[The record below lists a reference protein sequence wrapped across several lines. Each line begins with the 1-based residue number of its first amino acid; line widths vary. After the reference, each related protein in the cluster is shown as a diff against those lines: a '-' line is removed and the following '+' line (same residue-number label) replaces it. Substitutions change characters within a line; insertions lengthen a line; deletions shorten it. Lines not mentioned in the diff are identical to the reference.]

1 MSVSKLGIILFSSFL
16 TFAAAPLAF
25 SQLDKPTEPV
35 ATSVTDVKQIQQAL
49 SDLGYTPGDIN
60 GMISAQTQDSIRQ
73 FQWLN
78 GLPVTGIVDE
88 QTKLTLDT
96 QWRGG
101 VQNAQLGQT
110 PLSAERG
117 KPYNQDTTGAKYD
130 KDAADRISKA
140 ATVLQELTSSTDNRI
155 PNELLER
162 AEAIVVVPQMMK
174 AAFGIGGRYG
184 KGVVS
189 ERAENGR
196 WSPPAFMEIGGG
208 SFGFQIGAS
217 ATDLVLVFTDR
228 KAMNMLESGKDLKL
242 GVDAGIVAGPVGR
255 SAEAGTNVKLESAIY
270 AYSRSKGLFA
280 GIALDGAVLYMDND
294 MNKKVYGN
302 SVDAKQILNGN
313 VAMNST
319 VHPFMDALEKVV
331 PKRRIS

>member
-88 QTKLTLDT
+88 QTKMSLET

-110 PLSAERG
+110 ALSAERT
-117 KPYNQDTTGAKYD
+117 KPTTNGKYD

-140 ATVLQELTSSTDNRI
+140 AAVLQALTASSDNRI

-162 AEAIVVVPQMMK
+162 AEAIVVIPQMMK

-189 ERAENGR
+189 ERAANGR
-196 WSPPAFMEIGGG
+196 WSPPAFMDIGGG

-228 KAMNMLESGKDLKL
+228 KGMDMLENGKDLKL
-242 GVDAGIVAGPVGR
+242 GVDAGIVAGPIGR
-255 SAEAGTNVKLESAIY
+255 SAEAGTNSKLESAIY
-270 AYSRSKGLFA
+270 AYSQSKGLFA

-294 MNKKVYGN
+294 MNKKVYGD

-319 VHPFMDALEKVV
+319 VRPFMDALERIV
-331 PKRRIS
+331 PSKRISQK